1 MYWQEENKKDVTI
14 SDEVQDLVYKIRC
27 ASLPVD
33 HAFALAEE
41 IISLLPWMASETG
54 AGIHS
59 IHVADSGNGWMRPEN
74 PDALLH
80 LSRRTKLILRVPK
93 NRLES
98 ALSLVDETLDIAGNK
113 MTIESVE
120 QRPLSKITTLFSRYL
135 VFSEQPEPENI
146 FLDKAMQALQ
156 EIDIIPK
163 KLLPGLKKTIQKP
176 GKMIKTRSLM
186 IAGLSAEESFR
197 LQQRG
202 LGLHHHLGCGI
213 FIPHKD
219 IEEIGK
225 TPE

>member
-1 MYWQEENKKDVTI
+1 MYWQETNKKDVAI

-27 ASLPVD
+27 TSLPVD

-59 IHVADSGNGWMRPEN
+59 IHVADSGNGWMRPDD

-93 NRLES
+93 NRLQS

-113 MTIESVE
+113 MTIDSVE
-120 QRPLSKITTLFSRYL
+120 QRPLSKITTLFCRYL
-135 VFSEQPEPENI
+135 VFSEKPESENI
-146 FLDKAMQALQ
+146 FLDKAMKALQ
-156 EIDIIPK
+156 EIGILPK
-163 KLLPGLKKTIQKP
+163 KLLPGLEKTIQKP

-186 IAGLSAEESFR
+186 IAGISAEESFK
-197 LQQRG
+197 LQQKG
-202 LGLHHHLGCGI
+202 LGMHHHLGCGI

-219 IEEIGK
+219 IEEIGS